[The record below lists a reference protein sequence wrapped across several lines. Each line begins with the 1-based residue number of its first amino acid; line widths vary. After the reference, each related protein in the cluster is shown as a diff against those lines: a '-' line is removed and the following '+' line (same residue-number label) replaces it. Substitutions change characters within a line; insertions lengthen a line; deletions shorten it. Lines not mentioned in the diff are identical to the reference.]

1 MSQKIR
7 NRADILSHGDVKS
20 REIVL
25 DITEK
30 TLQRLDSYQRIKS
43 IMHME
48 GDILHIGTKS
58 WDLSKKKN
66 VYLLGAGKACNH
78 MAMAVD
84 EVLGDHLTRGI
95 AIVKISEPTDVFR
108 KTEVYVGGH
117 PLPNEEGLRACHK
130 ILDIVDNAG
139 PDDLFIVVIS
149 GGSSALMSCPIE
161 GLTLQD
167 EIDVT
172 DVMLKSG
179 ANIFEINAIRRHIS
193 QMNGGMLAKRI
204 EARGSEL
211 IGFGISDAVASP
223 ATGERCD
230 AMLRR
235 LNARI
240 DADGAMQRPARFAW
254 RRWMSA
260 AAAAAVVVIAV
271 AAAWLAGLRLPEA
284 GRFQSYANHTGDVAV
299 LHLEDGTQ
307 VWLQDG
313 TELRYAVGKGAG
325 ERIVRLDGEAYFDVS
340 HDARQPFVVET
351 RELAIR
357 VLGTAFNVRA
367 LAGDPLTEVVLE
379 RGVVR
384 LETPGGDNLV
394 RLHPNQ
400 RAVYDAR
407 MGDME
412 VAEINAPLYVTRRYN
427 LVTMKGAT
435 ITEIIAGIEKSYGV
449 RIRIMSPDD
458 GKRYDINYLR
468 SNSLEEVVDIVEF
481 MTGTHCEVIRNE

>member
-1 MSQKIR
+1 MCLWLYSIGNTLKVY
-7 NRADILSHGDVKS
+7 ILERHTDTPT
-20 REIVL
+20 
-25 DITEK
+25 IT
-30 TLQRLDSYQRIKS
+30 
-43 IMHME
+43 
-48 GDILHIGTKS
+48 
-58 WDLSKKKN
+58 DLAGLLYR
-66 VYLLGAGKACNH
+66 YLVRRTSGAE
-78 MAMAVD
+78 D
-84 EVLGDHLTRGI
+84 R
-95 AIVKISEPTDVFR
+95 
-108 KTEVYVGGH
+108 EVYAW
-117 PLPNEEGLRACHK
+117 LEASEKNRS
-130 ILDIVDNAG
+130 
-139 PDDLFIVVIS
+139 LFFEVAAVW
-149 GGSSALMSCPIE
+149 SAHR
-161 GLTLQD
+161 TL
-167 EIDVT
+167 I
-172 DVMLKSG
+172 
-179 ANIFEINAIRRHIS
+179 
-193 QMNGGMLAKRI
+193 
-204 EARGSEL
+204 
-211 IGFGISDAVASP
+211 SP

-240 DADGAMQRPARFAW
+240 DADDAMQRPARLAW

-313 TELRYAVGKGAG
+313 TELRYAVGKGDG

-340 HDARQPFVVET
+340 HDARHPFVVET

-367 LAGDPLTEVVLE
+367 LAGDPFTEVVLE
-379 RGVVR
+379 RGAVR

-481 MTGTHCEVIRNE
+481 MTGTHCEVIRHE

>member
-1 MSQKIR
+1 MRLWLYSIGNTLKVY
-7 NRADILSHGDVKS
+7 ILERHTDTPT
-20 REIVL
+20 
-25 DITEK
+25 IT
-30 TLQRLDSYQRIKS
+30 D
-43 IMHME
+43 ME
-48 GDILHIGTKS
+48 GL
-58 WDLSKKKN
+58 LYR
-66 VYLLGAGKACNH
+66 YLVRRTSGAE
-78 MAMAVD
+78 D
-84 EVLGDHLTRGI
+84 R
-95 AIVKISEPTDVFR
+95 
-108 KTEVYVGGH
+108 EVYAW
-117 PLPNEEGLRACHK
+117 LEASEKNRS
-130 ILDIVDNAG
+130 
-139 PDDLFIVVIS
+139 LFFEVAAVW
-149 GGSSALMSCPIE
+149 SAHR
-161 GLTLQD
+161 TL
-167 EIDVT
+167 I
-172 DVMLKSG
+172 
-179 ANIFEINAIRRHIS
+179 
-193 QMNGGMLAKRI
+193 
-204 EARGSEL
+204 
-211 IGFGISDAVASP
+211 SP

-240 DADGAMQRPARFAW
+240 DADDAMQRPARFAW

-313 TELRYAVGKGAG
+313 TELRYAVGKGDG

-340 HDARQPFVVET
+340 HDARHPFVVET

-367 LAGDPLTEVVLE
+367 LAGNPFTEVVLE
-379 RGVVR
+379 RGAVR

>member
-1 MSQKIR
+1 MCLWLYSIGNTLKVY
-7 NRADILSHGDVKS
+7 ILERHTDTPT
-20 REIVL
+20 
-25 DITEK
+25 IT
-30 TLQRLDSYQRIKS
+30 D
-43 IMHME
+43 ME
-48 GDILHIGTKS
+48 GL
-58 WDLSKKKN
+58 LYR
-66 VYLLGAGKACNH
+66 YLVRRTSGAE
-78 MAMAVD
+78 D
-84 EVLGDHLTRGI
+84 R
-95 AIVKISEPTDVFR
+95 
-108 KTEVYVGGH
+108 EVYAW
-117 PLPNEEGLRACHK
+117 LEASEKNRS
-130 ILDIVDNAG
+130 
-139 PDDLFIVVIS
+139 LFFEVAAVW
-149 GGSSALMSCPIE
+149 SAHR
-161 GLTLQD
+161 TL
-167 EIDVT
+167 I
-172 DVMLKSG
+172 
-179 ANIFEINAIRRHIS
+179 
-193 QMNGGMLAKRI
+193 
-204 EARGSEL
+204 
-211 IGFGISDAVASP
+211 SP

-240 DADGAMQRPARFAW
+240 DADDAMQRPARFAW

-313 TELRYAVGKGAG
+313 TELRYAVGKGDG

-340 HDARQPFVVET
+340 HDARHPFVVET

-367 LAGDPLTEVVLE
+367 LAGNPFTEVVLE
-379 RGVVR
+379 RGAVR

-412 VAEINAPLYVTRRYN
+412 VAEINAPLYGDQALQPGHDEGRHDHGDHRRHRKELRRTHTHHVARRRQTLRHQLPAEQFARGGRRHRRVHDRNALRGDPQRMIRGLRPTTAGLLHRTTRN
-427 LVTMKGAT
+427 TLH
-435 ITEIIAGIEKSYGV
+435 E
-449 RIRIMSPDD
+449 P
-458 GKRYDINYLR
+458 
-468 SNSLEEVVDIVEF
+468 
-481 MTGTHCEVIRNE
+481 

>member
-1 MSQKIR
+1 
-7 NRADILSHGDVKS
+7 
-20 REIVL
+20 
-25 DITEK
+25 
-30 TLQRLDSYQRIKS
+30 
-43 IMHME
+43 ME
-48 GDILHIGTKS
+48 GL
-58 WDLSKKKN
+58 LYR
-66 VYLLGAGKACNH
+66 YLVRRTSGAE
-78 MAMAVD
+78 D
-84 EVLGDHLTRGI
+84 R
-95 AIVKISEPTDVFR
+95 
-108 KTEVYVGGH
+108 EVYAW
-117 PLPNEEGLRACHK
+117 LEASEKNRS
-130 ILDIVDNAG
+130 
-139 PDDLFIVVIS
+139 LFFEVADVW
-149 GGSSALMSCPIE
+149 SAHR
-161 GLTLQD
+161 TL
-167 EIDVT
+167 I
-172 DVMLKSG
+172 
-179 ANIFEINAIRRHIS
+179 
-193 QMNGGMLAKRI
+193 
-204 EARGSEL
+204 
-211 IGFGISDAVASP
+211 SP

-240 DADGAMQRPARFAW
+240 DADDAMQRPARFAW

-313 TELRYAVGKGAG
+313 TELRYAVGKGDG

-340 HDARQPFVVET
+340 HDARHPFVVET

-367 LAGDPLTEVVLE
+367 LAGNPFTEVVLE
-379 RGVVR
+379 RGAVR

>member
-1 MSQKIR
+1 
-7 NRADILSHGDVKS
+7 
-20 REIVL
+20 
-25 DITEK
+25 
-30 TLQRLDSYQRIKS
+30 
-43 IMHME
+43 ME
-48 GDILHIGTKS
+48 GL
-58 WDLSKKKN
+58 LYR
-66 VYLLGAGKACNH
+66 YLVRRTSGAE
-78 MAMAVD
+78 D
-84 EVLGDHLTRGI
+84 R
-95 AIVKISEPTDVFR
+95 
-108 KTEVYVGGH
+108 EVYAW
-117 PLPNEEGLRACHK
+117 LEASEKNRS
-130 ILDIVDNAG
+130 
-139 PDDLFIVVIS
+139 LFFEVAAVW
-149 GGSSALMSCPIE
+149 SAHR
-161 GLTLQD
+161 TL
-167 EIDVT
+167 I
-172 DVMLKSG
+172 
-179 ANIFEINAIRRHIS
+179 
-193 QMNGGMLAKRI
+193 
-204 EARGSEL
+204 
-211 IGFGISDAVASP
+211 SP

-240 DADGAMQRPARFAW
+240 DADDAMQRPARFAW

-313 TELRYAVGKGAG
+313 TELRYAVGKGDG

-340 HDARQPFVVET
+340 HDARHPFVVET

-367 LAGDPLTEVVLE
+367 LAGNPFTEVVLE
-379 RGVVR
+379 RGAVR

-435 ITEIIAGIEKSYGV
+435 ITGDHRRHRKELRRTHTHHVARRRQTLRHQLPAEQFARGGRRHRRVHDRNALRGDPQRMIRGLRPTTAG
-449 RIRIMSPDD
+449 
-458 GKRYDINYLR
+458 L
-468 SNSLEEVVDIVEF
+468 F
-481 MTGTHCEVIRNE
+481 ATQTGTRYEP

>member
-1 MSQKIR
+1 
-7 NRADILSHGDVKS
+7 
-20 REIVL
+20 
-25 DITEK
+25 
-30 TLQRLDSYQRIKS
+30 
-43 IMHME
+43 ME
-48 GDILHIGTKS
+48 GL
-58 WDLSKKKN
+58 LYR
-66 VYLLGAGKACNH
+66 YLVRRTSGAE
-78 MAMAVD
+78 D
-84 EVLGDHLTRGI
+84 R
-95 AIVKISEPTDVFR
+95 
-108 KTEVYVGGH
+108 EVYAW
-117 PLPNEEGLRACHK
+117 LEASEKNRS
-130 ILDIVDNAG
+130 
-139 PDDLFIVVIS
+139 LFFEVAAVW
-149 GGSSALMSCPIE
+149 SAHR
-161 GLTLQD
+161 TL
-167 EIDVT
+167 I
-172 DVMLKSG
+172 
-179 ANIFEINAIRRHIS
+179 
-193 QMNGGMLAKRI
+193 
-204 EARGSEL
+204 
-211 IGFGISDAVASP
+211 SP

-240 DADGAMQRPARFAW
+240 DADDAMQRPARFAW

-284 GRFQSYANHTGDVAV
+284 RH
-299 LHLEDGTQ
+299 
-307 VWLQDG
+307 
-313 TELRYAVGKGAG
+313 
-325 ERIVRLDGEAYFDVS
+325 
-340 HDARQPFVVET
+340 PFVVET

-367 LAGDPLTEVVLE
+367 LAGNPFTEVVLE
-379 RGVVR
+379 RGAVR

-481 MTGTHCEVIRNE
+481 MTGTHSEVIRNE

>member
-1 MSQKIR
+1 
-7 NRADILSHGDVKS
+7 
-20 REIVL
+20 
-25 DITEK
+25 
-30 TLQRLDSYQRIKS
+30 
-43 IMHME
+43 ME
-48 GDILHIGTKS
+48 GLLYRYLVRRTSGAEDREVYAWLEA
-58 WDLSKKKN
+58 SKKN
-66 VYLLGAGKACNH
+66 RSLFFEVA
-78 MAMAVD
+78 AVW
-84 EVLGDHLTRGI
+84 
-95 AIVKISEPTDVFR
+95 
-108 KTEVYVGGH
+108 
-117 PLPNEEGLRACHK
+117 
-130 ILDIVDNAG
+130 
-139 PDDLFIVVIS
+139 
-149 GGSSALMSCPIE
+149 SAHR
-161 GLTLQD
+161 TL
-167 EIDVT
+167 I
-172 DVMLKSG
+172 
-179 ANIFEINAIRRHIS
+179 
-193 QMNGGMLAKRI
+193 
-204 EARGSEL
+204 
-211 IGFGISDAVASP
+211 SP

-240 DADGAMQRPARFAW
+240 DADDAMQRPARLAW

-313 TELRYAVGKGAG
+313 TELRYAVGKGDG
-325 ERIVRLDGEAYFDVS
+325 ERIVRLDGEAHF
-340 HDARQPFVVET
+340 
-351 RELAIR
+351 
-357 VLGTAFNVRA
+357 
-367 LAGDPLTEVVLE
+367 VLE

-384 LETPGGDNLV
+384 LEPPGGDNLV